1 MIHYSPVEFN
11 GTIHPKS
18 SGHSYN
24 RFKELALRY
33 GDLISVKYQNDVMPY
48 VNKYDCEANRCNTN
62 PIVPFP
68 TKCPVCGTELVFTDK
83 SAYCP
88 NIKCDGRIIARTV
101 AMLQKLNIKGFAE
114 SMMMAL
120 NIYTFR
126 DIIKVTQEQAAPL
139 IGEINAINFVT
150 AIQNLLHTPTEDY
163 KLMGALGFTGCASA
177 TWKLIFKEMTIGEF
191 VHQMQF
197 NPDNLRSALMSIKGI
212 GKNTVDI
219 IFNEWE
225 EFCLDVDA
233 IIKNCNIIDS
243 GLIELKGQIRFT
255 GCRDKQLEEELS
267 SRGYDISGT
276 SGVTKNTTILLVPY
290 EGFSSTK
297 TSKVSPDCI
306 VVPLGEFKDN
316 MDKYL

>member
-1 MIHYSPVEFN
+1 
-11 GTIHPKS
+11 
-18 SGHSYN
+18 
-24 RFKELALRY
+24 
-33 GDLISVKYQNDVMPY
+33 
-48 VNKYDCEANRCNTN
+48 
-62 PIVPFP
+62 
-68 TKCPVCGTELVFTDK
+68 
-83 SAYCP
+83 
-88 NIKCDGRIIARTV
+88 
-101 AMLQKLNIKGFAE
+101 
-114 SMMMAL
+114 
-120 NIYTFR
+120 
-126 DIIKVTQEQAAPL
+126 
-139 IGEINAINFVT
+139 
-150 AIQNLLHTPTEDY
+150 
-163 KLMGALGFTGCASA
+163 MGALGFTGCASA

-197 NPDNLRSALMSIKGI
+197 NPDNLRGVLMSIKGI

-255 GCRDKQLEEELS
+255 GCRDKQLEEELTA
-267 SRGYDISGT
+267 RGYDISGT

-297 TSKVSPDCI
+297 TAKVSPDCI

-316 MDKYL
+316 KDKYL